1 MLRMISHPIVSG
13 ATPARQLKK
22 GPNPKCNEYLIY
34 AQIKYR
40 FRAGST
46 NTSGAGAKSPAQ
58 GTKPRT
64 GLSEQAGGIGLGYE
78 RSGFTNGNDNTPR
91 ICV

>member
-22 GPNPKCNEYLIY
+22 GRNAKCNEYLIY
-34 AQIKYR
+34 GRSKYR
-40 FRAGST
+40 LCEGST
-46 NTSGAGAKSPAQ
+46 NARGAGTKARHKAQ
-58 GTKPRT
+58 NLAPGIAN
-64 GLSEQAGGIGLGYE
+64 SGGIGLGYE

>member
-34 AQIKYR
+34 GQSKYR
-40 FRAGST
+40 LSTGST
-46 NTSGAGAKSPAQ
+46 NTGEVGARSPAQ
-58 GTKPRT
+58 GTKPHT
-64 GLSEQAGGIGLGYE
+64 GHSE
-78 RSGFTNGNDNTPR
+78 
-91 ICV
+91 

>member
-22 GPNPKCNEYLIY
+22 GRNAKCNEYLIY
-34 AQIKYR
+34 AQSKYR
-40 FRAGST
+40 LPYGFH
-46 NTSGAGAKSPAQ
+46 NTRGVGGKSPAQ

-64 GLSEQAGGIGLGYE
+64 GLSGEVGVSDGL
-78 RSGFTNGNDNTPR
+78 
-91 ICV
+91 

>member
-1 MLRMISHPIVSG
+1 MWATLLGGADSRRVAETDTPRIISHPIVSG

-34 AQIKYR
+34 GQSKYR
-40 FRAGST
+40 LRAGFT
-46 NTSGAGAKSPAQ
+46 DTDGEGMEGPAQ

-64 GLSEQAGGIGLGYE
+64 GLSEGL
-78 RSGFTNGNDNTPR
+78 
-91 ICV
+91 